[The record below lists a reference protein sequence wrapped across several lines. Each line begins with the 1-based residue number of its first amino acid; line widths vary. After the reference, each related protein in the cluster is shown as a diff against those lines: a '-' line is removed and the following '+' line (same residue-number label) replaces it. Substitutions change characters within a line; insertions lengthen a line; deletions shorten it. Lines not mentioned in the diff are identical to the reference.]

1 MLDQSANDHS
11 IEKRIKLEITFN
23 MNRLD
28 KLFQK
33 KQKDVLAIYAT
44 AGFPNLDDTRRTIL
58 ELDQA
63 GADII
68 EIGMPFS
75 DPLADGSTIQ
85 ASSQKAIDNGMTLKL
100 LFEQLKSIRTETDI
114 PIVLMGYLNPVM
126 VFGVEAFCE
135 KCQEVGVDGLIL
147 PDLPMWEF
155 EHTYQP
161 IFKKYGLHA
170 IFLVTPQTSDERV
183 KILDA
188 ASGGFLYAVSV
199 STTTGKSGR
208 FDRTQEAYFK
218 RLSELN
224 LKNPV
229 LVGFGIAG
237 PENFSI
243 ANKYLNGGVV
253 GSAFIRA
260 MERGEPVKDFV
271 NMIRQVETVPSSLS

>member
-1 MLDQSANDHS
+1 
-11 IEKRIKLEITFN
+11 

-28 KLFQK
+28 KLFSK
-33 KQKDVLAIYAT
+33 KRKNTLAIYTT
-44 AGFPNLDDTRRTIL
+44 AGFPNIDDTRRIIL
-58 ELDQA
+58 ELDNA
-63 GADII
+63 GADIV

-85 ASSQKAIDNGMTLKL
+85 ASSQKAIENGMTLKL
-100 LFEQLKSIRTETDI
+100 LFEQLKGIRQETEI

-126 VFGVEAFCE
+126 VFGAEAFCK

-155 EHTYQP
+155 ETIYQP

-208 FDRTQEAYFK
+208 FDEAQEAYFK
-218 RLSELN
+218 RLSDLN

-229 LVGFGIAG
+229 LVGFGIAAA
-237 PENFSI
+237 ENFNI
-243 ANKYLNGGVV
+243 ASKYLNGGVV

-260 MERGEPVKDFV
+260 MEKGESVDGFVK
-271 NMIRQVETVPSSLS
+271 MIKGENTMTS

>member
-1 MLDQSANDHS
+1 
-11 IEKRIKLEITFN
+11 

-28 KLFQK
+28 NIFQK
-33 KQKDVLAIYAT
+33 KKKNILAIYAT
-44 AGFPNLDDTRRTIL
+44 AGFPNIDDTRRTVL
-58 ELDQA
+58 ELDAA
-63 GADII
+63 GADIV

-85 ASSQKAIDNGMTLKL
+85 ASSQKAIENGMTLKL
-100 LFEQLKSIRTETDI
+100 LFEQLKGIRSETDI

-147 PDLPMWEF
+147 PDMPMWEF
-155 EHTYQP
+155 ENNYKS
-161 IFKKYGLHA
+161 IFEKYGLHA

-183 KILDA
+183 KLLDA

-208 FDRTQEAYFK
+208 FDETQENYFK
-218 RLSELN
+218 RLSAMN

-237 PENFSI
+237 PENFNI
-243 ANKYLNGGVV
+243 ASENLNGGVV

-260 MERGEPVKDFV
+260 MEKGERVGDFIG
-271 NMIRQVETVPSSLS
+271 MIRGI

>member
-1 MLDQSANDHS
+1 
-11 IEKRIKLEITFN
+11 

-28 KLFQK
+28 YLFQK
-33 KQKDVLAIYAT
+33 KQKNILAIYAT
-44 AGFPNLDDTRRTIL
+44 AGFPNVDDTRKTIL
-58 ELDQA
+58 ELDKA
-63 GADII
+63 GADIV

-85 ASSQKAIDNGMTLKL
+85 ASSQKAIENGMTLKL
-100 LFEQLKSIRTETDI
+100 LFKQLKGIRSETDI

-147 PDLPMWEF
+147 PDMPMWEF
-155 EHTYQP
+155 ENKYKA

-183 KILDA
+183 RILDA

-208 FDRTQEAYFK
+208 FDENQEAYFK
-218 RLSELN
+218 KLSKLN

-237 PENFSI
+237 SENFDI

-260 MERGEPVKDFV
+260 VEKGEKISDFVKMIRGEDVATSVCHPER
-271 NMIRQVETVPSSLS
+271 NGSR

>member
-1 MLDQSANDHS
+1 MLKVENPKQ
-11 IEKRIKLEITFN
+11 

-28 KLFQK
+28 QLFLNK
-33 KQKDVLAIYAT
+33 RKNVLAIYAT
-44 AGFPNLDDTRRTIL
+44 AGFPNLNDTRRNIL
-58 ELDQA
+58 ELDAA
-63 GADII
+63 GADIV

-85 ASSQKAIDNGMTLKL
+85 ASSQKAIENGMSLKL
-100 LFEQLKSIRTETDI
+100 LFEQLEGIRSETNI

-126 VFGVEAFCE
+126 VFGAEAFCE

-147 PDLPMWEF
+147 PDMPMWEF
-155 EHTYQP
+155 ENTYQAV
-161 IFKKYGLHA
+161 FEKYGLHA

-183 KILDA
+183 RLLDA

-208 FDRTQEAYFK
+208 FDEDQAAYFK
-218 RLSELN
+218 RLSELQ

-243 ANKYLNGGVV
+243 ANEYLNGGVV

-260 MERGEPVKDFV
+260 VANSEKVADFVDMIRGEKV
-271 NMIRQVETVPSSLS
+271 SA

>member
-1 MLDQSANDHS
+1 
-11 IEKRIKLEITFN
+11 

-33 KQKDVLAIYAT
+33 KQKNTLAIYTT
-44 AGFPNLDDTRRTIL
+44 AGFPNIDDTRRVIL

-85 ASSQKAIDNGMTLKL
+85 ASSQRAIENGMTLKL
-100 LFEQLKSIRTETDI
+100 LFEQLNGIRKETEV

-126 VFGVEAFCE
+126 VFGAEAFCK

-155 EHTYQP
+155 ENNYKP
-161 IFKKYGLHA
+161 IFEKYGLHS
-170 IFLVTPQTSDERV
+170 IFLVTPQTSDERI

-188 ASGGFLYAVSV
+188 ASKGFLYAVSV

-208 FDRTQEAYFK
+208 FDETQEAYFK
-218 RLSELN
+218 KLSDLK

-237 PENFSI
+237 PENFNI

-260 MERGEPVKDFV
+260 VEKGEKISDFV
-271 NMIRQVETVPSSLS
+271 KMIKGENITTLSLSS